1 MTSEEKSIKIDVLR
15 DINKLITKNILPQL
29 TLRIIPPTSGL
40 FSNETNKEIDKV
52 SKKALEEYRKLLEGE
67 VKKNNKL
74 IDELLGEEND

>member
-1 MTSEEKSIKIDVLR
+1 MTREEKLLEIENLKET
-15 DINKLITKNILPQL
+15 NKLITNNILPQL

-67 VKKNNKL
+67 VKKNNKR
-74 IDELLGEEND
+74 IDELLGVEE